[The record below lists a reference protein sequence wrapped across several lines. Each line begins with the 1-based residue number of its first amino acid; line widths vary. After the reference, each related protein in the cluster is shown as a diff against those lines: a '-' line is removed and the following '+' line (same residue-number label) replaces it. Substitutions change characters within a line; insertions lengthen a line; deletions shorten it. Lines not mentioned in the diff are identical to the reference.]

1 MRVSRELEFGD
12 AAALLVREVRAPESP
27 EILTQREKQVL
38 RMVAMGKANKTI
50 ARELK
55 VREVTVKSHVSNVL
69 GKLEVPDRT
78 GAAVLAWER
87 GLVSRG

>member
-1 MRVSRELEFGD
+1 
-12 AAALLVREVRAPESP
+12 
-27 EILTQREKQVL
+27 
-38 RMVAMGKANKTI
+38 
-50 ARELK
+50 
-55 VREVTVKSHVSNVL
+55 VKKHVSNIL